1 MADPGMYGGGIRR
14 KRRPPRER
22 PIYREK
28 EFPRDSYNGRNDYR
42 RNTRDYSQYESREKP
57 VSTPHTV
64 LKQPIILAKPD
75 SNDAS
80 KQKLVNTASSPS
92 SELSKMNL
100 KSKNSFLSSVLV
112 ENSSPTEKYYGQ
124 PRETK
129 PFSGKLDLH
138 KANLSS
144 KSTKGNAGHI
154 SPGLDSSASKSP
166 DDTKGNIKS
175 VKILDGLLHW
185 TDCGIELLEDQT
197 HFLVVGV
204 LGPQG
209 VGKSTIMS
217 YLAGSDITSKKLI
230 FPCQTKDVM
239 EKASNMTVGV
249 DMYVTEER
257 TIFLDSQPLLSPS
270 LLEQC
275 IYNDRKMSAEY
286 NGPAAGIE
294 MQSLQLATLFLSICH
309 VVIIMQDWFS
319 DCSLYS
325 FLQCAEMLKLTS
337 PTPNSES
344 SSMESEF
351 DEFHP
356 HVIFVQN
363 KSEPAHFD
371 PSCIISM
378 SEMISN
384 MLAHSKLLYKDSISL
399 SKSVLLP
406 NISLCTSPSSE
417 INIFLIPLFNLNDND
432 HERDNM
438 EDSQFY
444 QLPKYTALPKNKQIL
459 KVFRNMILSIR
470 RLRLTRQALTEKSWF
485 YYAAKTWEAIKKS
498 QMMAEF
504 NRLLV

>member
-1 MADPGMYGGGIRR
+1 MYGGGIRR

-22 PIYREK
+22 PVYREK
-28 EFPRDSYNGRNDYR
+28 DFPRDSYGGRNDFR
-42 RNTRDYSQYESREKP
+42 RNNRDYTHENREKP
-57 VSTPHTV
+57 APPQHTV
-64 LKQPIILAKPD
+64 MKQPIILAKPD
-75 SNDAS
+75 SNDTS
-80 KQKLVNTASSPS
+80 KQSVLSNSSPVSETLRMNSKTKTSFNS
-92 SELSKMNL
+92 SAG
-100 KSKNSFLSSVLV
+100 V
-112 ENSSPTEKYYGQ
+112 ENSSPVEKYHGQ
-124 PRETK
+124 YRESK
-129 PFSGKLDLH
+129 PYAGKSDIS
-138 KANLSS
+138 KSNLSN
-144 KSTKGNAGHI
+144 KNARSNNVGHI
-154 SPGLDSSASKSP
+154 APPQDNLVTKSLE
-166 DDTKGNIKS
+166 DTGGNIKS
-175 VKILDGLLHW
+175 VKILDDLLHW

-217 YLAGSDITSKKLI
+217 YLAGSDINSKKFV
-230 FPCQTKDVM
+230 FPCQTRDVA
-239 EKASNMTVGV
+239 ERASNMTVGV
-249 DMYVTEER
+249 DMFVTEER
-257 TIFLDSQPLLSPS
+257 TIFLDCQPLLSPS

-294 MQSLQLATLFLSICH
+294 MQSLQLATLFFSICH

-337 PTPNSES
+337 PTPS
-344 SSMESEF
+344 SDSSNMENEF
-351 DEFHP
+351 EEFHP
-356 HVIFVQN
+356 HVVFLQN
-363 KSEPAHFD
+363 KCEPSHFD
-371 PSCIISM
+371 PTCIMSM

-384 MLAHSKLLYKDSISL
+384 MMEHSKLLYKGSISL
-399 SKSVLLP
+399 SKSMLLP
-406 NISLCTSPSSE
+406 NLSLCKPSSE
-417 INIFLIPLFNLNDND
+417 INLFLVPTFNCADGKQNFNNL
-432 HERDNM
+432 
-438 EDSQFY
+438 EDGRFY
-444 QLPKYTALPKNKQIL
+444 QFPKHATLPGTDEIL